1 MTNIIHTSRR
11 EQTRGFANENV
22 APADGTAIRGVH
34 RGDLAPVKR
43 FVSPKTA
50 LGDLDAEAAAALIA
64 AVADIT
70 LVLDTAGTIIDVAVR
85 TDDLAADLRDPAT
98 WAGKPFAGVAAPD
111 SRTKVAALIADAGSN
126 TETRWRHVN
135 HPTPDGRFIPIL
147 YCCVLLE
154 GTRLVAFGRDLR
166 DLSALQQR
174 LVAAQQSMER
184 DYSRMR
190 DVETRYRLLFQLSSE
205 AVMIL
210 DAARMRVLEANPAA
224 RTLFDATGDD
234 LPGAALAAMFT
245 PEAVALV
252 EAHLGAV
259 RAGVRVDDIIAKTRG
274 GRDMMIKASFFRQEG
289 DALFLVR
296 IAPLHGDTALTE
308 LPDAKAKL
316 LWAVERAPDGFV
328 VTDGDGRVIIANA
341 AFFDMAQIAHEE
353 SSRGRPLD
361 DWVGASGVDV
371 AVLIANLRQ
380 RGSVRFFS
388 STIRGEEGTT
398 VQVEIS
404 AVAIRNGGQPCF
416 GFAIRNVA
424 PRMSGLGNGDNP
436 AAARALPR
444 SVEQL
449 TELIGQVPLK
459 DLVREATEVIERLC
473 IEAALELTG
482 NNRASAAEML
492 GLSRQSLYVKLR
504 RYGLGDLG
512 AGADETAEAE

>member
-1 MTNIIHTSRR
+1 MTNLILGFRR
-11 EQTRGFANENV
+11 DEIRSLSGQTESPSDWA
-22 APADGTAIRGVH
+22 AIKGVH
-34 RGDLAPVKR
+34 KGDLAPVKR

-64 AVADIT
+64 AAADIT
-70 LVLDTAGTIIDVAVR
+70 LVLDTGGTITDLAIR
-85 TDDLAADLRDPAT
+85 TDDLATDLRDPET
-98 WAGKPFAGVAAPD
+98 WLGKSFSSVAAPD
-111 SRTKVAALIADAGSN
+111 SRTKVAGLIADAASN

-135 HPTPDGRFIPIL
+135 HPTQDGRFIPIL
-147 YCCVLLE
+147 YCCVQLE

-174 LVAAQQSMER
+174 LVAAQQNMER
-184 DYSRMR
+184 DYTRMR

-210 DAARMRVLEANPAA
+210 DALRMRVLEANPAA
-224 RTLFDATGDD
+224 RTLFDTLGDD
-234 LPGAALAAMFT
+234 LPGPALAALFT

-259 RAGVRVDDIIAKTRG
+259 RAGVRVDDLVARTRG
-274 GRDMMIKASFFRQEG
+274 GRDLIIKASFFRQEG

-296 IAPLHGDTALTE
+296 IAPLHGEIAPTE
-308 LPDAKAKL
+308 MPDAKAKL
-316 LWAVERAPDGFV
+316 LWAVEHAPDGFI

-341 AFFDMAQIAHEE
+341 AFFDMAQVAHED
-353 SSRGRPLD
+353 SARGRPLD

-380 RGSVRFFS
+380 RGAVRFFA
-388 STIRGEEGTT
+388 STVRGEEGAT

-424 PRMSGLGNGDNP
+424 PRMSGPSSPDSP
-436 AAARALPR
+436 AAARAIPR

-512 AGADETAEAE
+512 AGADEAAEAE